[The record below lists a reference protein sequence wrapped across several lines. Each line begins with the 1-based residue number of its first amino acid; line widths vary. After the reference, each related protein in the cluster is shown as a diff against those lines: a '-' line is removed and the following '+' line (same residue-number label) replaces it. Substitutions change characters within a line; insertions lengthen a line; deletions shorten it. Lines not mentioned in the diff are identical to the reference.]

1 MAKGQF
7 IAVIDLGS
15 TGNRSV
21 IFDLK
26 GSEVAKAY
34 REFPTIAE
42 VDKQAEQNV
51 DDWWRTTHETMQE
64 ALHKGNITPDDV
76 LAISVVTQR
85 ATLVPLDK
93 AGKPLANAI
102 TWMDFRI
109 SPSAEEHETLVKQR
123 ISLRRAL
130 WFKDMQPKVFKK
142 TDKFATPDAFI
153 YHRLTGE
160 LASDYTN
167 HSYGLLDTET
177 YKLSD
182 SIADQLGLPVS
193 MWPEILPSG
202 NIIGELTSE
211 AAKQTG
217 LAAGTPVVT
226 GGGDQ
231 QCSAVG
237 LGVLKQGVAKVTT
250 GTGTFVVTPVEKE
263 TKDPM
268 GITFSFPH
276 VLPNQWVIEGVV
288 PGIGTILRWFR
299 DNFGHI
305 ETAVAERLGRDPY
318 DYIVD
323 QAAQSPPGSKGLV
336 LFPFFSFGMG
346 LIKGL
351 GFQHSRA
358 DIARMILEAGGY
370 IPRFLI
376 DVMFS
381 AGIAIEELRLDGGGS
396 RSALWRQIQC
406 DITNRPCI
414 KTGVDEGTALGAA
427 ILAAVGMKQYP
438 TVEKAVDAMV
448 HQTEVHTPN
457 PDNAEVYN
465 QGYSKFQTL
474 VMENLQELLKHV

>member
-26 GSEVAKAY
+26 GTEVVKAY
-34 REFPTIAE
+34 QEFPTIAE
-42 VDKQAEQNV
+42 VEKQAEQNV
-51 DDWWRTTHETMQE
+51 EDWWRTTRETMQT
-64 ALHKGNITPDDV
+64 AVQKGNINPADIF
-76 LAISVVTQR
+76 AISVVTQR

-93 AGKPLANAI
+93 DGKPLANAI

-109 SPSAEEHETLVKQR
+109 SPSAEEHEALVKQR
-123 ISLRRAL
+123 TSLRRAL
-130 WFKDMQPKVFKK
+130 WFKDMQPKVFKQ
-142 TDKFATPDAFI
+142 TDKFVTPDAFM
-153 YHRLTGE
+153 YYRLTGE

-167 HSYGLLDTET
+167 HSFGLLDTET

-182 SIADQLGLPVS
+182 SIAEQLGLPVS
-193 MWPEILPSG
+193 MWPDILPSG
-202 NIIGELTSE
+202 NVIGELTTE
-211 AAKQTG
+211 AANQIG
-217 LAAGTPVVT
+217 LAAGTSVVT

-237 LGVLKQGVAKVTT
+237 LGVLKQGVAKLTT

-288 PGIGTILRWFR
+288 PGTGTILRWFR

-305 ETAVAERLGRDPY
+305 ESAVAERLGRDPY

-323 QAAQSPPGSKGLV
+323 QAAQSPPGSKGLL
-336 LFPFFSFGMG
+336 LFPFFSFSMG
-346 LIKGL
+346 QVKGL

-358 DIARMILEAGGY
+358 DFARMILEAGGY

-381 AGIAIEELRLDGGGS
+381 AGVTIEEIRVDGGGS
-396 RSALWRQIQC
+396 RASLWRQIQC
-406 DITNRPCI
+406 DIMNRPCI
-414 KTGVDEGTALGAA
+414 KTAVDEGTALGAA
-427 ILAAVGMKQYP
+427 ILAAVGTKQFP
-438 TVEKAVDAMV
+438 TIVKAVKAMV
-448 HQTEVHTPN
+448 HQTQVHTPN
-457 PDNAEVYN
+457 PECMEVYN

>member
-1 MAKGQF
+1 MVKGQF

-21 IFDLK
+21 LFDLK
-26 GSEVAKAY
+26 GSEIVKAY

-42 VDKQAEQNV
+42 VEKQAEQNV
-51 DDWWRTTHETMQE
+51 EDWWRTTQETMQE
-64 ALHKGNITPDDV
+64 AIQKGNINPADV
-76 LAISVVTQR
+76 FAISVVTQR

-93 AGKPLANAI
+93 DGNPLANAI
-102 TWMDFRI
+102 MWMDFRI
-109 SPSAEEHETLVKQR
+109 SPSAEAHEAIVKKR
-123 ISLRRAL
+123 TSLRRAL
-130 WFKDMQPKVFKK
+130 WFKDMEPKVFKK
-142 TDKFATPDAFI
+142 TVKFATPDAFI

-167 HSYGLLDTET
+167 HSFGLLDTET

-182 SIADQLGLPVS
+182 TIAEQLGLSVS

-211 AAKQTG
+211 AAKQIG

-268 GITFSFPH
+268 GVTFSFPH
-276 VLPNQWVIEGVV
+276 VLPNQWVIEGVT
-288 PGIGTILRWFR
+288 PGTGGILRWFR
-299 DNFGHI
+299 DNFGHV
-305 ETAVAERLGRDPY
+305 ESAVANRLGRDPY
-318 DYIVD
+318 DYILE
-323 QAAQSPPGSKGLV
+323 QAAQSPPGSKGLA
-336 LFPFFSFGMG
+336 LFPFFSFGLG

-351 GFQHSRA
+351 GFQHTRA
-358 DIARMILEAGGY
+358 DIARVILEAGGY
-370 IPRFLI
+370 VPRFLI

-381 AGIAIEELRLDGGGS
+381 AGVGIEELRLDGGGS
-396 RSALWRQIQC
+396 RSAFWRQIQC

-414 KTGVDEGTALGAA
+414 KTEVDEGTALGAA
-427 ILAAVGMKQYP
+427 ILATVGTKQYAS
-438 TVEKAVDAMV
+438 VEKAVDAMV
-448 HQTEVHTPN
+448 HKAEVHTPN
-457 PDNAEVYN
+457 PENAEVYN
-465 QGYSKFQTL
+465 QGYSQFQTL
-474 VMENLQELLKHV
+474 VMENLQEILKHV